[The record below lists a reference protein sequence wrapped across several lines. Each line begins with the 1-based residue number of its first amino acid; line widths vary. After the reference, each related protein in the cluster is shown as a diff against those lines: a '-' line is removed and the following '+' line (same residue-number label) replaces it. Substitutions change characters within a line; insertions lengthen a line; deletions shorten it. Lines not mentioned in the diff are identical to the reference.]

1 MAVQEARHGAGHGAG
16 SGAGSGTG
24 QGGGQGAGRG
34 GGPVGGQDG
43 TRGGGAGVHEGGCT
57 CGDCPHGAR
66 TGHRRA
72 VAEFL
77 AKRDALASGQGLPAG
92 VAHSAS
98 ASRQWVSDELTQS
111 ADLVAER
118 GRLDGE
124 AWLGRLWRSTAY
136 TVWGATVAL
145 LLVQSLTAI
154 GAGWTAARTAGL
166 VAAVVLAGLL
176 TGAAWLHRAR
186 GGALAPVIGEDNR
199 LSTSRAVAAGW
210 VLLAVYAVL
219 VLVGRLGAASGHG
232 RRDELIAGLELA
244 RGAGIVTVVAVVCGV
259 AVLVRRVVGLR
270 VLGQR
275 LQKVRADRPRAA
287 DLLTDDSG
295 RGSFADIQYVVI
307 SAVALVFA
315 AVRLARRP
323 SQLPDL
329 PWGLAVLVLVSAA
342 TYLAGKY
349 AEGGRPV
356 ILSVVRAREAGDL
369 DAPIRTGDDI
379 EIRGAGFV
387 PPGAQGA
394 ARLSRMVVRIG
405 PVHVHVP
412 LIPVPGGFS
421 NPTDAVLTV
430 PVPVDVEAGRVEV
443 QVVTAAGVET
453 NRYDIDVTE

>member
-1 MAVQEARHGAGHGAG
+1 MAVQEARHGAER
-16 SGAGSGTG
+16 
-24 QGGGQGAGRG
+24 GAGRG
-34 GGPVGGQDG
+34 GGL
-43 TRGGGAGVHEGGCT
+43 GAGQGAHGGGCT

-66 TGHRRA
+66 EGHRRA
-72 VAEFL
+72 VAAFL
-77 AKRDALASGQGLPAG
+77 AKRDELASGQGLPAA

-118 GRLDGE
+118 GRVDGE
-124 AWLGRLWRSTAY
+124 AWLGRLWRRTAFA
-136 TVWGATVAL
+136 VWGAVVAL
-145 LLVQSLTAI
+145 LLVQALTAI

-166 VAAVVLAGLL
+166 VAAVVVAGLL
-176 TGAAWLHRAR
+176 TGAGFLHRAR

-199 LSTSRAVAAGW
+199 LSTSRAMAAAW
-210 VLLAVYAVL
+210 VLFVVYAVL
-219 VLVGRLGAASGHG
+219 VLVGQLAAASAHG
-232 RRDELIAGLELA
+232 RRDDLIAGLELA
-244 RGAGIVTVVAVVCGV
+244 RGAGVVTVVAVVCGI
-259 AVLVRRVVGLR
+259 AVLVRRVVGVR

-295 RGSFADIQYVVI
+295 KGGFADIQYVVI
-307 SAVALVFA
+307 GAVALVFA

-323 SQLPDL
+323 EQLPDL

-342 TYLAGKY
+342 TYLSGKY

-356 ILSVVRAREAGDL
+356 ILSVVRSREAGDL

-387 PPGAQGA
+387 PPGAQTA
-394 ARLSRMVVRIG
+394 DRLSRMVVRIG

-412 LIPVPGGFS
+412 LVPVPGGFS

-430 PVPVDVEAGRVEV
+430 PVPVDVEPGRVEV

-453 NRYDIDVTE
+453 NRCVIDVTD

>member
-24 QGGGQGAGRG
+24 PGGGRSGGPG
-34 GGPVGGQDG
+34 GGP
-43 TRGGGAGVHEGGCT
+43 GGGLGGGSGVHEGECT

-72 VAEFL
+72 VAAFL

-118 GRLDGE
+118 GRLEGE
-124 AWLGRLWRSTAY
+124 AWLGRLWRYTAY
-136 TVWGATVAL
+136 TVWAGVVVL
-145 LLVQSLTAI
+145 LLVQALTAI

-166 VAAVVLAGLL
+166 LAAVVLAGLL
-176 TGAAWLHRAR
+176 TGAARLHRTR

-199 LSTSRAVAAGW
+199 LSTSRAVATGW
-210 VLLAVYAVL
+210 VLLVVYAVL
-219 VLVGRLGAASGHG
+219 VLVGQLAVASAPG

-244 RGAGIVTVVAVVCGV
+244 RGAGVVTVVAVVCGV

-275 LQKVRADRPRAA
+275 LQKVRAGRPRAA

-307 SAVALVFA
+307 GGVALVFA

-329 PWGLAVLVLVSAA
+329 PWGLALLVLVSAA

-356 ILSVVRAREAGDL
+356 ILSVVRSREAGDL

-387 PPGAQGA
+387 PPGAQTA
-394 ARLSRMVVRIG
+394 DRLSRMVVRIG

-412 LIPVPGGFS
+412 LVPVPGGFS

-430 PVPVDVEAGRVEV
+430 PVPVDVEPGRVEV

-453 NRYDIDVTE
+453 NRYEIDVTD